1 MKLLKIIPD
10 KTTVPFTKYRWHALA
25 LTAISFVVAIALLV
39 KPGLNLGVDF
49 RGGITIEVEDTA
61 PVDLGQ
67 VRGAIGALNLGS
79 YKVQEFGA
87 PNIIVVIVDPANIVN
102 VQGGAGEEAGSE
114 ADEALQAAST
124 QVQDALRQT
133 LGEDITFRNRSV
145 VGPTVSGELVNRG
158 VMAVVFATG
167 LMLVYIWIR
176 FQWQWGV
183 GAVIGVV
190 HDSIIT
196 VGIYALLQLEFN
208 LATIAAIL
216 TVIGYSVN
224 DTVVVYDRIREN
236 LRKYK
241 KMPLAEL
248 IDLSLN
254 ETLTRTIVTGGT
266 TLITLLAL
274 VFFGGEVLRGFAIM
288 ITLGIIIGTY
298 SSLFVASPFLLLT
311 GVKRDAGAGA
321 QAAAQT
327 P

>member
-1 MKLLKIIPD
+1 M
-10 KTTVPFTKYRWHALA
+10 
-25 LTAISFVVAIALLV
+25 
-39 KPGLNLGVDF
+39 
-49 RGGITIEVEDTA
+49 
-61 PVDLGQ
+61 
-67 VRGAIGALNLGS
+67 
-79 YKVQEFGA
+79 
-87 PNIIVVIVDPANIVN
+87 
-102 VQGGAGEEAGSE
+102 
-114 ADEALQAAST
+114 
-124 QVQDALRQT
+124 
-133 LGEDITFRNRSV
+133 
-145 VGPTVSGELVNRG
+145 
-158 VMAVVFATG
+158 FATG

-274 VFFGGEVLRGFAIM
+274 AFFGGEVLRGFAIM
-288 ITLGIIIGTY
+288 ITLGIVIGTY

-311 GVKRDAGAGA
+311 GVKRDVGAGA